1 KTSVDRDPG
10 AAAIVEIGGE
20 TLTYGELWDHSARV
34 AGGLRTRGVGRGDRV
49 AIRLPNGVDWVLAFF
64 GAQLAGAVV
73 VPVNMRFKES
83 EVAYV
88 IDDSGAAFTISE
100 GVDLPDGDP
109 VVTDDLGPDELA
121 AIFYTSGPTG
131 FPKGAMTSH
140 GNFVAN
146 SENAIRCLNV
156 DRAEGPM
163 MSTLVSVPL
172 FHVTGCNSQLIP
184 LLEMGGRVEILTNAL
199 DIAGFFTAINEH
211 GVNQLVSVPAI
222 YHAVTHHPSFSDLDV
237 SGI

>member
-49 AIRLPNGVDWVLAFF
+49 ALRLPNGVDWVLAFF
-64 GAQLAGAVV
+64 GAQLVGAVV

-88 IDDSGAAFTISE
+88 IEDSGTVVTIVE
-100 GVDLPDGDP
+100 GVDPPDGEP
-109 VVTDDLGPDELA
+109 VVTDDLGPHELA
-121 AIFYTSGPTG
+121 AIFYTSGTTG

-140 GNFVAN
+140 GNFLTN
-146 SENAIRCLNV
+146 TENCIRCLKV
-156 DRAEGPM
+156 DRSQGPAL
-163 MSTLVSVPL
+163 STLISVPL
-172 FHVTGCNSQLIP
+172 FHVTGCNSQLLP
-184 LLEMGGRVEILTNAL
+184 LLELGGRVEILSN
-199 DIAGFFTAINEH
+199 
-211 GVNQLVSVPAI
+211 
-222 YHAVTHHPSFSDLDV
+222 
-237 SGI
+237 